1 MLGKIESKRRSVLQ
15 RVRWLDRLTSS
26 VDMNLS
32 KLQETDRTEEPGELQ
47 SMRWQ
52 RVSHD
57 LAIEQQ
63 APLYGG
69 GILGPGRHGGSCL

>member
-1 MLGKIESKRRSVLQ
+1 MATHSNILVWKIP
-15 RVRWLDRLTSS
+15 
-26 VDMNLS
+26 
-32 KLQETDRTEEPGELQ
+32 RTEEPGELQ
-47 SMRWQ
+47 SMTWQ